1 MICGQTQLIW
11 TYFNWFVVYYV
22 QTGLGCFYFLLL
34 KEWCLIQQVLQ
45 NWSQIVRT
53 SLHGRRLH
61 VHFLCPC
68 EYKRKTLVCANL
80 SHVRVTTLNAKNVAL
95 AARILDCQACSP
107 VQASAQRLPQ
117 QLPGVGVAEAN
128 RKGCRQMLCQP
139 CFSVQINF
147 SEIIDDLPWSPNN
160 PMPRPARFILWGL
173 PPIVRWP
180 KILSFWRSCQGLA
193 SHEDRSETML
203 GVASRLGFKSG
214 LMFSKSLKDFYSTLS
229 NCRCI

>member
-45 NWSQIVRT
+45 NWSQIVRA

-68 EYKRKTLVCANL
+68 EYKRKTLVRANL
-80 SHVRVTTLNAKNVAL
+80 SHVRVTTLNTKNVAL
-95 AARILDCQACSP
+95 AAHILDCQACSP

-117 QLPGVGVAEAN
+117 QLPGVGWGWSYRSKPEGMPADAVSILLFTDQLLRDNWWSAMIPE
-128 RKGCRQMLCQP
+128 QP
-139 CFSVQINF
+139 YAAC
-147 SEIIDDLPWSPNN
+147 
-160 PMPRPARFILWGL
+160 
-173 PPIVRWP
+173 
-180 KILSFWRSCQGLA
+180 
-193 SHEDRSETML
+193 
-203 GVASRLGFKSG
+203 
-214 LMFSKSLKDFYSTLS
+214 
-229 NCRCI
+229 